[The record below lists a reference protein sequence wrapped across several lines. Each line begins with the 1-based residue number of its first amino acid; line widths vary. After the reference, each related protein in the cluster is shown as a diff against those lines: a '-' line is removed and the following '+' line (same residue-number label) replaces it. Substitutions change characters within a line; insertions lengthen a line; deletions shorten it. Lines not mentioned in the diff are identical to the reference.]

1 MLSDGKLREI
11 IVTLLKG
18 GPDRE
23 GGIGRNSK
31 NTVIYAT
38 SPSRPQPKHAE
49 KVYAYIK
56 KGIMLSNFVFK
67 RMEVFIS
74 SVIQEWIAQKLGNC
88 SVHI

>member
-11 IVTLLKG
+11 FVTLLKG

-38 SPSRPQPKHAE
+38 SPGRPQPKHAE
-49 KVYAYIK
+49 KV
-56 KGIMLSNFVFK
+56 
-67 RMEVFIS
+67 
-74 SVIQEWIAQKLGNC
+74 
-88 SVHI
+88 